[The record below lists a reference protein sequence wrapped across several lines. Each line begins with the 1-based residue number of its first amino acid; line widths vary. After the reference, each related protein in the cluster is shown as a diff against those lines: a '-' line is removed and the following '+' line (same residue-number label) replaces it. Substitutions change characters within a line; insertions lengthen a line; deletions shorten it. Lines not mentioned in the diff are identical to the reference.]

1 MQRERRVQVVLGEA
15 ERADGLLRFVL
26 EAEGFDLIGMASN
39 DEELSRVLRGA
50 KPSVLVLD
58 GGISAAAALDARQRI
73 DGAAL
78 VVVWPDGV
86 SAVLAEERVEPN
98 MVIEDL
104 GDAVRRAAAR
114 VERARTIVV
123 PEAETPVPAPEAAVS
138 RNVLAVGTE
147 PEPALPQP
155 WRRRGRVAQ
164 VLVATATWLLV
175 ITAFTAIAASVPHVV
190 DTFRGRQNA
199 PRPSS
204 APRSEPPADPAGST
218 VSAGSTVTPPSGP
231 EGSAPQDR
239 CEDEVRGVD
248 RAADEGDA
256 VQGRGCPKDRETKPK
271 GSGAGG
277 KPEDPGSQAED
288 NGSIG
293 VPPEEPGSQGEDPVP
308 PDDPGN
314 QGEGGDDQGN
324 EGGGDPANQ
333 GEGGDD
339 QGSQGG
345 DDQGN
350 QGEGNEPPGGAPEQT
365 GDQAPE
371 VEDPAV
377 GQNGSSGAVDDA
389 AGSDQHG

>member
-86 SAVLAEERVEPN
+86 SAVLAEERVEPH

-114 VERARTIVV
+114 VERADTIVV
-123 PEAETPVPAPEAAVS
+123 PEAETPLPAPEAAVP
-138 RNVLAVGTE
+138 RNVPPVGTE

-164 VLVATATWLLV
+164 VLVAAATWLLV
-175 ITAFTAIAASVPHVV
+175 ITAFTAIAAAVPQVV
-190 DTFRGRQNA
+190 DTFRDRQNA

-204 APRSEPPADPAGST
+204 VPRSERPADPAS
-218 VSAGSTVTPPSGP
+218 STVTPPSGQ
-231 EGSAPQDR
+231 EGSAQPDR

-248 RAADEGDA
+248 RAADEGDS
-256 VQGRGCPKDRETKPK
+256 VQGQGCPKDRETKPK

-277 KPEDPGSQAED
+277 KPEDAGSQGED

-314 QGEGGDDQGN
+314 QGEGDDDQGN
-324 EGGGDPANQ
+324 DGGGDPANQ
-333 GEGGDD
+333 GE
-339 QGSQGG
+339 GG

-350 QGEGNEPPGGAPEQT
+350 QGEGNEPPGGQPEQT
-365 GDQAPE
+365 GDQAPQ

>member
-50 KPSVLVLD
+50 RPSVLVLD
-58 GGISAAAALDARQRI
+58 GGISAAAALDARQKI
-73 DGAAL
+73 DGGAL

-86 SAVLAEERVEPN
+86 SAVLAEERVEPH

-114 VERARTIVV
+114 VERADTIVV
-123 PEAETPVPAPEAAVS
+123 PEAEIS
-138 RNVLAVGTE
+138 VLAPAAALSNDAPVETE
-147 PEPALPQP
+147 PSLPQP
-155 WRRRGRVAQ
+155 WQRRGRVAQ

-175 ITAFTAIAASVPHVV
+175 ITAFTAIAASVPRVV
-190 DTFRGRQNA
+190 DTFRGRHNA

-204 APRSEPPADPAGST
+204 APRSERPADPAGST
-218 VSAGSTVTPPSGP
+218 VSTVTPPSGP
-231 EGSAPQDR
+231 EGSAQPDR
-239 CEDEVRGVD
+239 CEDAVMGVD
-248 RAADEGDA
+248 RAADEGDSA
-256 VQGRGCPKDRETKPK
+256 RAQGCPKDRETTPK

-277 KPEDPGSQAED
+277 KPEDPGSQGED
-288 NGSIG
+288 DGSLE
-293 VPPEEPGSQGEDPVP
+293 VPPEEPVIEGEDPVP
-308 PDDPGN
+308 PDDPGS
-314 QGEGGDDQGN
+314 QGEDNPPPDDPADQG
-324 EGGGDPANQ
+324 E
-333 GEGGDD
+333 
-339 QGSQGG
+339 GG

-350 QGEGNEPPGGAPEQT
+350 QGEGNEPPGETPEQT
-365 GDQAPE
+365 GDQAPQ

-377 GQNGSSGAVDDA
+377 GQDGSTAAVDDA

>member
-39 DEELSRVLRGA
+39 DEELARVLRGA

-86 SAVLAEERVEPN
+86 SAVLAEERVEPH

-114 VERARTIVV
+114 VERADTIVV
-123 PEAETPVPAPEAAVS
+123 PEAETPVPATEAAVS
-138 RNVLAVGTE
+138 KDAPVETE
-147 PEPALPQP
+147 PPPSLPQP

-164 VLVATATWLLV
+164 ILVATATWLLV

-199 PRPSS
+199 PRPSA
-204 APRSEPPADPAGST
+204 APRSQRPADPAGST
-218 VSAGSTVTPPSGP
+218 VSTGSTATSPSGP
-231 EGSAPQDR
+231 EGSAQPDR
-239 CEDEVRGVD
+239 CEGEVRGVD
-248 RAADEGDA
+248 RAADEGDSA
-256 VQGRGCPKDRETKPK
+256 KGQGCQKDRATTPK

-277 KPEDPGSQAED
+277 KPEDPGSLGED
-288 NGSIG
+288 NGSLEG
-293 VPPEEPGSQGEDPVP
+293 PPEEPGSLGEEP
-308 PDDPGN
+308 PP
-314 QGEGGDDQGN
+314 
-324 EGGGDPANQ
+324 P
-333 GEGGDD
+333 DD
-339 QGSQGG
+339 QGSPGEDTG
-345 DDQGN
+345 PPDDQGT
-350 QGEGNEPPGGAPEQT
+350 QGEGTEPPGGPPEQT
-365 GDQAPE
+365 GDQAPQ
-371 VEDPAV
+371 VEDPSA
-377 GQNGSSGAVDDA
+377 GQNDASEAVDEELTA
-389 AGSDQHG
+389 TSTVEPAPEAGDRL

>member
-1 MQRERRVQVVLGEA
+1 MRRERRVQVVLGEA

-50 KPSVLVLD
+50 RPSVLVLD
-58 GGISAAAALDARQRI
+58 GGISAAAALDARQKI

-86 SAVLAEERVEPN
+86 SAVLAEERVEPH

-114 VERARTIVV
+114 VERADTIVV
-123 PEAETPVPAPEAAVS
+123 PEAETPVPAPEAIVS
-138 RNVLAVGTE
+138 KDVPVVIE
-147 PEPALPQP
+147 PPLPQP

-175 ITAFTAIAASVPHVV
+175 ITAFAAIAASVPRVV
-190 DTFRGRQNA
+190 DTFRGRDA

-204 APRSEPPADPAGST
+204 APRSERPADPTGSPVSTGST
-218 VSAGSTVTPPSGP
+218 GSTVTLPSGS
-231 EGSAPQDR
+231 EGSAQSDR
-239 CEDEVRGVD
+239 CEDAVKGVD
-248 RAADEGDA
+248 RAADEADSGR
-256 VQGRGCPKDRETKPK
+256 VQGCPKDRDTTPK

-277 KPEDPGSQAED
+277 KPEDPGSQGED
-288 NGSIG
+288 NGSLE
-293 VPPEEPGSQGEDPVP
+293 VPPEEPVIEGEDPVP
-308 PDDPGN
+308 PDDPGS
-314 QGEGGDDQGN
+314 QGEDKPPPDDPGG
-324 EGGGDPANQ
+324 Q
-333 GEGGDD
+333 GE
-339 QGSQGG
+339 GG

-350 QGEGNEPPGGAPEQT
+350 QGEGNEPPGGTPEQT
-365 GDQAPE
+365 GDQAPQ

-377 GQNGSSGAVDDA
+377 GQDGSTAAVDEA

>member
-50 KPSVLVLD
+50 RPSVLVLD
-58 GGISAAAALDARQRI
+58 GGISAAAALDARQKI

-86 SAVLAEERVEPN
+86 SAVLAEERVEPH

-114 VERARTIVV
+114 VERADTIVV
-123 PEAETPVPAPEAAVS
+123 PEAETPVPAPEAIVS
-138 RNVLAVGTE
+138 KDAPVEIE
-147 PEPALPQP
+147 PPLPQP

-175 ITAFTAIAASVPHVV
+175 ITAFAAIAASVPRVV
-190 DTFRGRQNA
+190 DTFRGRDA

-204 APRSEPPADPAGST
+204 APRSDRPADPAGST
-218 VSAGSTVTPPSGP
+218 GSTGSTVTPTTGP
-231 EGSAPQDR
+231 EGSAHSDR
-239 CEDEVRGVD
+239 CEDAVKGVD
-248 RAADEGDA
+248 RAADEGDS
-256 VQGRGCPKDRETKPK
+256 GRVHACPKDRDTTPK

-277 KPEDPGSQAED
+277 KPEDPGSQGED
-288 NGSIG
+288 NGSLE
-293 VPPEEPGSQGEDPVP
+293 VPPEEPVIEGEDPVP
-308 PDDPGN
+308 PDDPGS
-314 QGEGGDDQGN
+314 QGEDNPPPDDPGG
-324 EGGGDPANQ
+324 Q
-333 GEGGDD
+333 GE
-339 QGSQGG
+339 GG

-350 QGEGNEPPGGAPEQT
+350 QGEGNEPPGGTPEQT
-365 GDQAPE
+365 GDQAPQ

-377 GQNGSSGAVDDA
+377 GQDGSTAAVDEA

>member
-1 MQRERRVQVVLGEA
+1 M
-15 ERADGLLRFVL
+15 
-26 EAEGFDLIGMASN
+26 
-39 DEELSRVLRGA
+39 
-50 KPSVLVLD
+50 LVLD

-86 SAVLAEERVEPN
+86 SAVLAEERVEPH

-114 VERARTIVV
+114 VERAETIVV

-138 RNVLAVGTE
+138 KDAPVETE
-147 PEPALPQP
+147 PSPSLPQP

-204 APRSEPPADPAGST
+204 APRSERPADPAGST
-218 VSAGSTVTPPSGP
+218 VSTGSTVTPPSGP
-231 EGSAPQDR
+231 EGSAQRDR

-256 VQGRGCPKDRETKPK
+256 VQGQGCPKDRETTPK

-277 KPEDPGSQAED
+277 KPEDPGSQGED
-288 NGSIG
+288 DGSLG
-293 VPPEEPGSQGEDPVP
+293 GPPEEPGSQGEDPVP

-314 QGEGGDDQGN
+314 QGEDNAPPDDPGSQGEDNPPPDDQGN
-324 EGGGDPANQ
+324 Q
-333 GEGGDD
+333 GE
-339 QGSQGG
+339 GG

-350 QGEGNEPPGGAPEQT
+350 QGEGIEPTEGPPEQT
-365 GDQAPE
+365 GDQAPQ

>member
-50 KPSVLVLD
+50 RPSVLVLD
-58 GGISAAAALDARQRI
+58 GGISAAAALDARQKI

-86 SAVLAEERVEPN
+86 SAVLAEERVEPH

-114 VERARTIVV
+114 VERAETIVV
-123 PEAETPVPAPEAAVS
+123 PEAETPVSAPEAAVS
-138 RNVLAVGTE
+138 KEAPVETE
-147 PEPALPQP
+147 PPAPQY

-164 VLVATATWLLV
+164 VLVAAATWLLV
-175 ITAFTAIAASVPHVV
+175 ITAFAAIAASVPRVV

-204 APRSEPPADPAGST
+204 APRSERPADPAGST
-218 VSAGSTVTPPSGP
+218 VSTGSTVTLPTGP
-231 EGSAPQDR
+231 EGSAQPDR
-239 CEDEVRGVD
+239 CEDAVKGVD
-248 RAADEGDA
+248 RAADEGDSVPA
-256 VQGRGCPKDRETKPK
+256 QGCPKDRDTTPK

-277 KPEDPGSQAED
+277 KPEDPGSQGED
-288 NGSIG
+288 DGSLE
-293 VPPEEPGSQGEDPVP
+293 VPPEEPVIEGEDPGPPDDPGSQGQDNSP

-314 QGEGGDDQGN
+314 QGEGGG
-324 EGGGDPANQ
+324 
-333 GEGGDD
+333 
-339 QGSQGG
+339 
-345 DDQGN
+345 DQGN
-350 QGEGNEPPGGAPEQT
+350 QGEGNDPPGGPPEEP
-365 GDQAPE
+365 GDQAPQ
-371 VEDPAV
+371 VEEPAV
-377 GQNGSSGAVDDA
+377 GENGSSGAVDDA
-389 AGSDQHG
+389 TGSDQHG

>member
-73 DGAAL
+73 GGAAL

-86 SAVLAEERVEPN
+86 SAVLAEERVEPH

-114 VERARTIVV
+114 VERAPTIVV
-123 PEAETPVPAPEAAVS
+123 PEAETPVPAPKAAVS
-138 RNVLAVGTE
+138 QDAPVETE
-147 PEPALPQP
+147 QPPLPQP

-190 DTFRGRQNA
+190 ETFRGRQNA

-204 APRSEPPADPAGST
+204 APRSERPADPTGST
-218 VSAGSTVTPPSGP
+218 VSTGSTVTPPSGP
-231 EGSAPQDR
+231 EGSAQPDR
-239 CEDEVRGVD
+239 CDDEVRGQGVD
-248 RAADEGDA
+248 HAADEGDPA
-256 VQGRGCPKDRETKPK
+256 QAQGCPKDRGKTPK
-271 GSGAGG
+271 GSGSGE
-277 KPEDPGSQAED
+277 KPDGQGSQQED
-288 NGSIG
+288 NGSPG
-293 VPPEEPGSQGEDPVP
+293 SPPEEPGSLVEDIAPPPDQGED
-308 PDDPGN
+308 N
-314 QGEGGDDQGN
+314 
-324 EGGGDPANQ
+324 
-333 GEGGDD
+333 
-339 QGSQGG
+339 

-350 QGEGNEPPGGAPEQT
+350 QGEGDGTPVQT
-365 GDQAPE
+365 GDQVPQ
-371 VEDPAV
+371 VEDPLV
-377 GQNGSSGAVDDA
+377 GQIGTNEAVDEAPGNELD
-389 AGSDQHG
+389 G

>member
-86 SAVLAEERVEPN
+86 SAVLAEERVEPH

-114 VERARTIVV
+114 VERAGTIVV
-123 PEAETPVPAPEAAVS
+123 PEADTPVPATEVAVS
-138 RNVLAVGTE
+138 KDAPVETE
-147 PEPALPQP
+147 PPPSLPQP

-190 DTFRGRQNA
+190 DTFRGKQNA

-204 APRSEPPADPAGST
+204 APRSEPPADPADST

-256 VQGRGCPKDRETKPK
+256 FQGQGCPKDRETKPK

-277 KPEDPGSQAED
+277 KSEDPGSQGED

-293 VPPEEPGSQGEDPVP
+293 VSPEEPGSQGEDPVP

-314 QGEGGDDQGN
+314 QGEDNAPPDDPGNQGEDNAPPDDQGN
-324 EGGGDPANQ
+324 Q
-333 GEGGDD
+333 GE
-339 QGSQGG
+339 GG

-350 QGEGNEPPGGAPEQT
+350 QGEGIEPTEGPPEQT
-365 GDQAPE
+365 GDQAPQ

-377 GQNGSSGAVDDA
+377 GQNGSSGAVDEA
-389 AGSDQHG
+389 AGSDQHD

>member
-50 KPSVLVLD
+50 RPSVLVLD
-58 GGISAAAALDARQRI
+58 GGISAAAALDARQKI

-86 SAVLAEERVEPN
+86 SAVLAEERVEPH

-114 VERARTIVV
+114 VERADTIVV

-138 RNVLAVGTE
+138 KDAPVEIE
-147 PEPALPQP
+147 PPLPQP

-175 ITAFTAIAASVPHVV
+175 ITAFAAIAASVPRVV

-204 APRSEPPADPAGST
+204 APRSERPADPAGST
-218 VSAGSTVTPPSGP
+218 VSTGSTVTLPTGP
-231 EGSAPQDR
+231 EGSAQPDR
-239 CEDEVRGVD
+239 CEDAVKGVD
-248 RAADEGDA
+248 RAADEGDSA
-256 VQGRGCPKDRETKPK
+256 RAQGCPKDRETTPK

-277 KPEDPGSQAED
+277 KPEDPGNQGED
-288 NGSIG
+288 NGSLEG
-293 VPPEEPGSQGEDPVP
+293 PPEEPGIEGEDPAPDNQGNQGEDTGP

-324 EGGGDPANQ
+324 Q

-339 QGSQGG
+339 QG
-345 DDQGN
+345 N
-350 QGEGNEPPGGAPEQT
+350 GEGNEPPGGPPEQT
-365 GDQAPE
+365 GGQAPQG
-371 VEDPAV
+371 EDPAA
-377 GQNGSSGAVDDA
+377 GQNGSSGAVDEA
-389 AGSDQHG
+389 AGSDQPG

>member
-73 DGAAL
+73 GGAAL

-86 SAVLAEERVEPN
+86 SAVLAEERVEPH

-114 VERARTIVV
+114 VERADTIVV
-123 PEAETPVPAPEAAVS
+123 PEAEAPVPAPEAPVARESPDVEI
-138 RNVLAVGTE
+138 E
-147 PEPALPQP
+147 PRPPLPQP
-155 WRRRGRVAQ
+155 WRRRGRAAQ

-175 ITAFTAIAASVPHVV
+175 ITAFAAIAASVPHVV

-204 APRSEPPADPAGST
+204 VPRSERPAGST
-218 VSAGSTVTPPSGP
+218 GATVTNVTSPSGP
-231 EGSAPQDR
+231 VGSAQPDR
-239 CEDEVRGVD
+239 CQDEVRGQGIDHAVD
-248 RAADEGDA
+248 ERDPVRA
-256 VQGRGCPKDRETKPK
+256 QGCPTDRGTTPK
-271 GSGAGG
+271 GSGDNGNT
-277 KPEDPGSQAED
+277 EDAGSQG
-288 NGSIG
+288 GSDG
-293 VPPEEPGSQGEDPVP
+293 PPGGSPEPGSQGDDNAP
-308 PDDPGN
+308 PDDQGN
-314 QGEGGDDQGN
+314 QGEGKNDQGN
-324 EGGGDPANQ
+324 QGQGKNDQGNQ
-333 GEGGDD
+333 GE
-339 QGSQGG
+339 G

-350 QGEGNEPPGGAPEQT
+350 QGEGNGASGGLLEQT
-365 GDQAPE
+365 GDQSPQ
-371 VEDPAV
+371 VEDPSDGQKGSSEAV
-377 GQNGSSGAVDDA
+377 GETAL
-389 AGSDQHG
+389 SDQPG

>member
-50 KPSVLVLD
+50 RPSVLVLD
-58 GGISAAAALDARQRI
+58 GGISAAAALDARQKI

-86 SAVLAEERVEPN
+86 SAVLAEERVEPH

-114 VERARTIVV
+114 VERADTIVV
-123 PEAETPVPAPEAAVS
+123 PEAETPVPAPEAIVS
-138 RNVLAVGTE
+138 KDAPVEIE
-147 PEPALPQP
+147 PPLPQP

-175 ITAFTAIAASVPHVV
+175 ITAFAAIAASVPRVV
-190 DTFRGRQNA
+190 DTFRGRDA

-204 APRSEPPADPAGST
+204 APRSDRPADPAGST
-218 VSAGSTVTPPSGP
+218 VSTGSTVTLPTGP
-231 EGSAPQDR
+231 EGSAQLDR
-239 CEDEVRGVD
+239 CEDAVKGVD
-248 RAADEGDA
+248 RAADEGDSVRA
-256 VQGRGCPKDRETKPK
+256 QGCPKDRETTPK

-277 KPEDPGSQAED
+277 KPEDPGSQGED
-288 NGSIG
+288 NGSLE
-293 VPPEEPGSQGEDPVP
+293 VPPEEPVIEGEDTVPPDDPGSQGEDNPP
-308 PDDPGN
+308 PDDPGD
-314 QGEGGDDQGN
+314 QGE
-324 EGGGDPANQ
+324 
-333 GEGGDD
+333 
-339 QGSQGG
+339 GG

-350 QGEGNEPPGGAPEQT
+350 QGEGSEPPGETPEQT
-365 GDQAPE
+365 EDQAPQM
-371 VEDPAV
+371 EDPSV
-377 GQNGSSGAVDDA
+377 DQNGASEAVDEELA
-389 AGSDQHG
+389 ATSTG